1 MDIYRCTFSKNVC
14 MPSGAGFV
22 KTVTMAALS
31 AFGLSVEIQGFVK
44 KGAGNTFLIFVFYFW
59 DPKKM

>member
-1 MDIYRCTFSKNVC
+1 

-31 AFGLSVEIQGFVK
+31 ALGLSMEIQGFVK
-44 KGAGNTFLIFVFYFW
+44 KGQGTHF
-59 DPKKM
+59 